1 MDRMSSKDHFTSVSR
16 IDIKG
21 MIENKEI
28 LTGQLIRHLAPLTIS
43 QLLRVFP
50 LAGTVHYYVDV
61 FCYIQTQLNIGQEK
75 SRKKVSKGDITFMPS
90 NGSLCFFLKDANVSY
105 SMNVIGKITSTIE
118 GLNNL
123 RPKDVLTINTGFIS
137 RSTKQ

>member
-1 MDRMSSKDHFTSVSR
+1 MSNENPFSSVSR

-21 MIENKEI
+21 IIEKKEV

-50 LAGTVHYYVDV
+50 LHGSVHYYVDV

-75 SRKKVSKGDITFMPS
+75 PRKMFSKGDITLMTS
-90 NGSLCFFLKDANVSY
+90 NGSICFFLKDATVSY
-105 SMNVIGKITSTIE
+105 SMNLIGKITSTIE
-118 GLNNL
+118 VLANL
-123 RPKDVLTINTGFIS
+123 RSIDSLTIKTAVD
-137 RSTKQ
+137 

>member
-1 MDRMSSKDHFTSVSR
+1 MSSVNHFSSVSR

-21 MIENKEI
+21 TIEKKQV

-50 LAGTVHYYVDV
+50 LHGSVHYYVDV

-75 SRKKVSKGDITFMPS
+75 PRKMFSKGDITLMTS
-90 NGSLCFFLKDANVSY
+90 NGSICFFLKDATVSY
-105 SMNVIGKITSTIE
+105 SMNLIGKITSTIDV
-118 GLNNL
+118 LANL
-123 RPKDVLTINTGFIS
+123 RSIDSLTIKTAVD
-137 RSTKQ
+137 

>member
-1 MDRMSSKDHFTSVSR
+1 MSNENLFSSVSR

-21 MIENKEI
+21 IIEKKEV

-50 LAGTVHYYVDV
+50 LHGSVHYYVDV

-75 SRKKVSKGDITFMPS
+75 PRKKFSKGDITLMTS
-90 NGSLCFFLKDANVSY
+90 NGSICFFLKDATVSY
-105 SMNVIGKITSTIE
+105 SMNLIGKITSTIE
-118 GLNNL
+118 VLANL
-123 RPKDVLTINTGFIS
+123 RSIDSLTIKTAVD
-137 RSTKQ
+137 

>member
-1 MDRMSSKDHFTSVSR
+1 MSNETHFSSVSR

-21 MIENKEI
+21 ITEKKEV

-50 LAGTVHYYVDV
+50 LHGSVHYYVDV

-75 SRKKVSKGDITFMPS
+75 PRKKFSKGDITLMTS
-90 NGSLCFFLKDANVSY
+90 SGSICFFLKDATVSY
-105 SMNVIGKITSTIE
+105 SMNLIGKITSTIDV
-118 GLNNL
+118 LANL
-123 RPKDVLTINTGFIS
+123 RSIDSLTIKTAVD
-137 RSTKQ
+137 

>member
-1 MDRMSSKDHFTSVSR
+1 MSNETHFSSVSR

-21 MIENKEI
+21 IIEKKEV

-50 LAGTVHYYVDV
+50 LHGSVHYYVDV

-75 SRKKVSKGDITFMPS
+75 PRKKFSKGDITLMTS
-90 NGSLCFFLKDANVSY
+90 NGSICFFLKDATVSY
-105 SMNVIGKITSTIE
+105 SMNLIGKITSTIDV
-118 GLNNL
+118 LANL
-123 RPKDVLTINTGFIS
+123 RSIDTLTIKTAVD
-137 RSTKQ
+137 

>member
-1 MDRMSSKDHFTSVSR
+1 MSNETRFSSVSR

-21 MIENKEI
+21 IIEKKEV

-50 LAGTVHYYVDV
+50 LHGSVHYYVDV

-75 SRKKVSKGDITFMPS
+75 PRKKFSNGDITLMTS
-90 NGSLCFFLKDANVSY
+90 SGSICFFLKDATVSY
-105 SMNVIGKITSTIE
+105 SMNLIGKITSKIDV
-118 GLNNL
+118 LANL
-123 RPKDVLTINTGFIS
+123 RSIDTLTIKTAVD
-137 RSTKQ
+137 

>member
-1 MDRMSSKDHFTSVSR
+1 MSNETHFSSVSR

-21 MIENKEI
+21 IIEKKEV

-50 LAGTVHYYVDV
+50 LHGSVHYYVDV

-75 SRKKVSKGDITFMPS
+75 PRKKFSKGDITLMTS
-90 NGSLCFFLKDANVSY
+90 NGSICFFLKDATVSY
-105 SMNVIGKITSTIE
+105 SMNLIGKITSTIDV
-118 GLNNL
+118 LANL
-123 RPKDVLTINTGFIS
+123 RSIDSLTIKTAVD
-137 RSTKQ
+137 

>member
-1 MDRMSSKDHFTSVSR
+1 MSNETHFSSVSR

-21 MIENKEI
+21 ITEKKEV

-50 LAGTVHYYVDV
+50 LHGSVHYYVDV

-75 SRKKVSKGDITFMPS
+75 PRKKFSKGDITLMSS
-90 NGSLCFFLKDANVSY
+90 NGSICFFLKDATVSY
-105 SMNVIGKITSTIE
+105 SMNLIGKITSTIDV
-118 GLNNL
+118 LANL
-123 RPKDVLTINTGFIS
+123 RSIDSLTIKTAVD
-137 RSTKQ
+137 

>member
-1 MDRMSSKDHFTSVSR
+1 MSNENLFSSVSR

-21 MIENKEI
+21 IIEKKEV

-50 LAGTVHYYVDV
+50 LHGSVHYYVDV

-75 SRKKVSKGDITFMPS
+75 PRKKFSKGDITLMTS
-90 NGSLCFFLKDANVSY
+90 NGSICFFLKDATVSY
-105 SMNVIGKITSTIE
+105 SMNLIGKITSTIDV
-118 GLNNL
+118 LANL
-123 RPKDVLTINTGFIS
+123 RSIDTLTIKTAVD
-137 RSTKQ
+137 

>member
-1 MDRMSSKDHFTSVSR
+1 MSNETHFSSVSR

-21 MIENKEI
+21 ITEKKEV

-50 LAGTVHYYVDV
+50 LHGSVHYYDDV

-75 SRKKVSKGDITFMPS
+75 PRKKFSKGDITLMTS
-90 NGSLCFFLKDANVSY
+90 SGSICFFLKDATVSY
-105 SMNVIGKITSTIE
+105 AMNHIGKINSTIDV
-118 GLNNL
+118 LANL
-123 RPKDVLTINTGFIS
+123 RSIDSLTIKTAVD
-137 RSTKQ
+137 

>member
-1 MDRMSSKDHFTSVSR
+1 MSNETHFSSVSR

-21 MIENKEI
+21 IIEKKEV

-50 LAGTVHYYVDV
+50 LHGSVHYYVDV

-75 SRKKVSKGDITFMPS
+75 PRKKFSKGDITLMTS
-90 NGSLCFFLKDANVSY
+90 SGSICFFLKDATVSY
-105 SMNVIGKITSTIE
+105 SMNLIGKITSTIDV
-118 GLNNL
+118 LANL
-123 RPKDVLTINTGFIS
+123 RSIDSLTIKTAVD
-137 RSTKQ
+137 

>member
-1 MDRMSSKDHFTSVSR
+1 MSNETHFSSVSR

-21 MIENKEI
+21 IIEKKEV

-50 LAGTVHYYVDV
+50 LHGSVHYYVDV

-75 SRKKVSKGDITFMPS
+75 PRKKFSKGDITLMTS
-90 NGSLCFFLKDANVSY
+90 SGSICFFLKDATVSY
-105 SMNVIGKITSTIE
+105 SMNLIGKITSTIDV
-118 GLNNL
+118 LANL
-123 RPKDVLTINTGFIS
+123 RSIDTLTIKTAVD
-137 RSTKQ
+137 

>member
-1 MDRMSSKDHFTSVSR
+1 MSNENLFSSVSR

-21 MIENKEI
+21 IIEKKEV

-50 LAGTVHYYVDV
+50 LHGSVHYYVDV

-75 SRKKVSKGDITFMPS
+75 PRKKFSKGDITLMTS
-90 NGSLCFFLKDANVSY
+90 NCSICFFLKDATVSY
-105 SMNVIGKITSTIE
+105 SMNLIGKITSTIDV
-118 GLNNL
+118 LANL
-123 RPKDVLTINTGFIS
+123 RSIDSLTIKTAVD
-137 RSTKQ
+137 

>member
-1 MDRMSSKDHFTSVSR
+1 MSNETHFSSVSR

-21 MIENKEI
+21 IIEKKEV

-50 LAGTVHYYVDV
+50 LHGSVHYYVDV

-75 SRKKVSKGDITFMPS
+75 PRKKFSKGDITLMTS
-90 NGSLCFFLKDANVSY
+90 NGSICFFLKDATVSY
-105 SMNVIGKITSTIE
+105 SMNLIGKITSTIE
-118 GLNNL
+118 VLANL
-123 RPKDVLTINTGFIS
+123 RSIDSLTIKTAVD
-137 RSTKQ
+137 

>member
-1 MDRMSSKDHFTSVSR
+1 MSSQNKIASVSR

-21 MIENKEI
+21 IIESKEV

-50 LAGTVHYYVDV
+50 LQGRVHYYVNV
-61 FCYIQTQLNIGQEK
+61 FCYMQTQLNIGQEK
-75 SRKKVSKGDITFMPS
+75 PRKKFSKGDITFMSS

-105 SMNVIGKITSTIE
+105 SMNVIGKITSNVE
-118 GLNNL
+118 GLINL
-123 RPKDVLTINTGFIS
+123 GTTDTLIIKTDDNY
-137 RSTKQ
+137 STTKT

>member
-1 MDRMSSKDHFTSVSR
+1 MSNENHFSSVSR

-21 MIENKEI
+21 IIEKKEV

-50 LAGTVHYYVDV
+50 LHGSVHYYVDV

-75 SRKKVSKGDITFMPS
+75 PRKMFSKGDITLMTS
-90 NGSLCFFLKDANVSY
+90 NGSICFFLKDATVSY
-105 SMNVIGKITSTIE
+105 SMNLIGKITSTIDV
-118 GLNNL
+118 LANL
-123 RPKDVLTINTGFIS
+123 RSIDSLTIKTAVD
-137 RSTKQ
+137 

>member
-1 MDRMSSKDHFTSVSR
+1 MSNENHFSSVSR

-21 MIENKEI
+21 IIEKKEV

-50 LAGTVHYYVDV
+50 LHGSFHYYVDV

-75 SRKKVSKGDITFMPS
+75 PRKKFSKGDITLMTS
-90 NGSLCFFLKDANVSY
+90 NGSICFFLKDATVSY
-105 SMNVIGKITSTIE
+105 SMNLIGKITSTIDV
-118 GLNNL
+118 LANL
-123 RPKDVLTINTGFIS
+123 RSIDSITIKTAVD
-137 RSTKQ
+137 

>member
-1 MDRMSSKDHFTSVSR
+1 MSNETHFSSVSR

-21 MIENKEI
+21 IIEKKEV

-50 LAGTVHYYVDV
+50 LHGSVHYYIDV

-75 SRKKVSKGDITFMPS
+75 PRKKFSKGDITLMTS
-90 NGSLCFFLKDANVSY
+90 SGSICFFLKDATVSY
-105 SMNVIGKITSTIE
+105 SMNLIGKITSTIDV
-118 GLNNL
+118 LANL
-123 RPKDVLTINTGFIS
+123 RSIDTLTIKTAVD
-137 RSTKQ
+137 

>member
-1 MDRMSSKDHFTSVSR
+1 MSNETHFSSVSR

-21 MIENKEI
+21 IIEKKEV

-50 LAGTVHYYVDV
+50 LHGSVHYYVDV

-75 SRKKVSKGDITFMPS
+75 PRKMFSKGDITLMTS
-90 NGSLCFFLKDANVSY
+90 NGSICFFLKDATVSY
-105 SMNVIGKITSTIE
+105 SMNLIGKITSTIDV
-118 GLNNL
+118 LANL
-123 RPKDVLTINTGFIS
+123 RSIDTLTIKTAVD
-137 RSTKQ
+137 

>member
-1 MDRMSSKDHFTSVSR
+1 MSNENPFSSVSR

-21 MIENKEI
+21 IIEKKEV

-50 LAGTVHYYVDV
+50 LHGSVHYYVDV

-75 SRKKVSKGDITFMPS
+75 PRKKFSKGDITLMTS
-90 NGSLCFFLKDANVSY
+90 NGSICFFLKDATVSY
-105 SMNVIGKITSTIE
+105 SMNLIGKITSTIE
-118 GLNNL
+118 VLANL
-123 RPKDVLTINTGFIS
+123 RSIDSLTIKTAVD
-137 RSTKQ
+137 

>member
-1 MDRMSSKDHFTSVSR
+1 MSNETHFSSVSR

-21 MIENKEI
+21 IIEKKEV

-50 LAGTVHYYVDV
+50 LHGSVHYYVDV

-75 SRKKVSKGDITFMPS
+75 PRKKFSKGDITLMTS
-90 NGSLCFFLKDANVSY
+90 NGSICFFLKDATVSY
-105 SMNVIGKITSTIE
+105 SMNLIGKITSTIDV
-118 GLNNL
+118 LANL
-123 RPKDVLTINTGFIS
+123 RSIDSLTIKTAGD
-137 RSTKQ
+137 

>member
-1 MDRMSSKDHFTSVSR
+1 MSSENHFVSVSR

-21 MIENKEI
+21 IVGSKEV
-28 LTGQLIRHLAPLTIS
+28 LKGQLIRHLAPLTIS
-43 QLLRVFP
+43 QLLRLFP
-50 LAGTVHYYVDV
+50 LHGTVYSYVDV
-61 FCYIQTQLNIGQEK
+61 FCYIQTQANIGHEK
-75 SRKKVSKGDITFMPS
+75 PRKKFSKGDITFMSS

-123 RPKDVLTINTGFIS
+123 GPKDVLTINTVVF
-137 RSTKQ
+137 

>member
-1 MDRMSSKDHFTSVSR
+1 MSNETHFSSVSR

-21 MIENKEI
+21 IIEKKEV

-50 LAGTVHYYVDV
+50 LHGSVHYYVDV

-75 SRKKVSKGDITFMPS
+75 PRKRFSKGDITLMTS
-90 NGSLCFFLKDANVSY
+90 NGSICFFLKDATVSY
-105 SMNVIGKITSTIE
+105 SMNLIGKITSTIDV
-118 GLNNL
+118 LANL
-123 RPKDVLTINTGFIS
+123 RSIDSLTIKTAGD
-137 RSTKQ
+137 

>member
-1 MDRMSSKDHFTSVSR
+1 MSNVNHFSSVSR

-21 MIENKEI
+21 IIEKKEV

-50 LAGTVHYYVDV
+50 LHGSVHYYVDV

-75 SRKKVSKGDITFMPS
+75 PRKKFSKGDITLMTS
-90 NGSLCFFLKDANVSY
+90 SGSICFFLKDATVSY
-105 SMNVIGKITSTIE
+105 SMNLIGKITSTIDV
-118 GLNNL
+118 LANL
-123 RPKDVLTINTGFIS
+123 RSIDTLTIKTAVG
-137 RSTKQ
+137 

>member
-1 MDRMSSKDHFTSVSR
+1 MSNENHFSSVSR

-21 MIENKEI
+21 IIEKKEV

-50 LAGTVHYYVDV
+50 LHGSVHYYVDV

-75 SRKKVSKGDITFMPS
+75 PRKKFSKGDITLMTS
-90 NGSLCFFLKDANVSY
+90 NGSICFFLKDATVSY
-105 SMNVIGKITSTIE
+105 SMNLIGKITSTIDV
-118 GLNNL
+118 LANL
-123 RPKDVLTINTGFIS
+123 RSIDSLTIKTAGD
-137 RSTKQ
+137 